1 VLLSN
6 ISARATADL
15 ITKERSSVSME
26 VPNPADL
33 GSVE

>member
-15 ITKERSSVSME
+15 ITSEHCSVPME
-26 VPNPADL
+26 VPKPAEFR
-33 GSVE
+33 SVE